1 MRAVIFHD
9 VGKPITIENVE
20 IDEPMAG
27 EVLVKTAAS
36 GICGSDLHYF
46 DGTSAM
52 PYPAVFG
59 HEGAGV
65 VEAVGPGVEE
75 FKPGDHVIACLS
87 VYCGECVDCLT
98 GRSNLCEMKPE
109 RGATTRRASRATARA
124 CTSTPASAATRS
136 TCCCTRTGW

>member
-52 PYPAVFG
+52 PYPPSSATR
-59 HEGAGV
+59 AQ
-65 VEAVGPGVEE
+65 ASSRQ
-75 FKPGDHVIACLS
+75 S
-87 VYCGECVDCLT
+87 VPAS
-98 GRSNLCEMKPE
+98 RSSSP
-109 RGATTRRASRATARA
+109 ATT
-124 CTSTPASAATRS
+124 
-136 TCCCTRTGW
+136 